1 LRSVITC
8 DHLPVSADG
17 RSCGGDSVLV
27 KISVLEGRRMVR
39 LAIAPVSRAAT
50 LMILRAVK
58 QIQDRATHIA

>member
-1 LRSVITC
+1 
-8 DHLPVSADG
+8 
-17 RSCGGDSVLV
+17 
-27 KISVLEGRRMVR
+27 MVR